1 MILTIILTSM
11 ISDSTI
17 AVVAIIF
24 SGLVGF
30 IQWLNAIKRKA
41 EIGERIVAMAKLKE
55 EILEEVKKEL
65 NPIED
70 ELHQFR
76 ELKSKVDIIDARV
89 GDIFTIINRMSDN
102 LDKYVEKIE
111 DNIERHDAR
120 YTDIFKDLY
129 QSKVDKT
136 S

>member
-1 MILTIILTSM
+1 
-11 ISDSTI
+11 
-17 AVVAIIF
+17 
-24 SGLVGF
+24 
-30 IQWLNAIKRKA
+30 
-41 EIGERIVAMAKLKE
+41 MAKLKE

-65 NPIED
+65 KPIED

>member
-1 MILTIILTSM
+1 M

-30 IQWLNAIKRKA
+30 IQWLNAIKRKD

-65 NPIED
+65 KPIED

>member
-30 IQWLNAIKRKA
+30 IQWLNAIKRKD

-65 NPIED
+65 KPIED